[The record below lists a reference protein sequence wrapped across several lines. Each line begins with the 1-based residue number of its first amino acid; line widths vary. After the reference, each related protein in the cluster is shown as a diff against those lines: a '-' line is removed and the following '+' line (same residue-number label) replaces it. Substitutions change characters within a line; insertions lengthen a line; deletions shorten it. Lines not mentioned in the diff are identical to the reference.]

1 MARGIVCGG
10 VIVAAVVA
18 QPLKI
23 RARDLILAHV
33 VAQRAALPKGVV
45 DLDRGGERLGA
56 VRFERFVR
64 TGGGRKREYDLARRI
79 RAAGDGVVHLLAVRL
94 DAGGERLRQRAGGG
108 GGEGL
113 GVVQRDRVLAAR
125 EHIANQTVDGGGV
138 LGRRRERRA
147 CRRFDKACERRVFD
161 GAIRRDRPR
170 ERQARFGLDHAR
182 QKRRDLRA
190 ADAAVGIKAALCVHA
205 GEQPAAVHQQN
216 FAAVG
221 RFVRHV
227 GNVLAARVGRGD
239 ERGVGLG
246 VPFLRHGEGKD
257 ARHLRARRGQ
267 EVEALEAVVEQ
278 ILALQVRDIRRV
290 PRLILLCGG
299 DDRVAAGRVDG
310 AQPRGDGQKLGDRH
324 IAVRRKGTL
333 TAAVQKPVF
342 IGRDDRGGEPVA
354 VLHVGKLALV
364 DAKKHERGAVVCRR
378 FLLCRSGN
386 VLRGLITVSKGAD
399 AQRKCER
406 RNKQRKAEL
415 HGVCSLFLT
424 FSKFH
429 GDHGTKMFCSSAVM
443 SAT

>member
-33 VAQRAALPKGVV
+33 VAQRAALPERVV

-125 EHIANQTVDGGGV
+125 EHIANQTVDGSGV

-147 CRRFDKACERRVFD
+147 CRRFDKACERRVFH
-161 GAIRRDRPR
+161 GVIRRDRPR

-182 QKRRDLRA
+182 QKRRDFRA
-190 ADAAVGIKAALCVHA
+190 ADAAVGVKAALCVHA
-205 GEQPAAVHQQN
+205 GEQPAAVHQKY
-216 FAAVG
+216 FTAVG

-227 GNVLAARVGRGD
+227 GDIVAAGVGRGD

-246 VPFLRHGEGKD
+246 VPFLRHGEGEN

-267 EVEALEAVVEQ
+267 EVEALKAVVEQ
-278 ILALQVRDIRRV
+278 ILALQVRDIRRI

-333 TAAVQKPVF
+333 TATVQKPVF
-342 IGRDDRGGEPVA
+342 IGRDDRRGEPVA
-354 VLHVGKLALV
+354 VFHVGKLALI
-364 DAKKHERGAVVCRR
+364 DAKQHERGAVFARR
-378 FLLCRSGN
+378 FLLCGSGGI
-386 VLRGLITVSKGAD
+386 LRGLLAVSKSAD

-424 FSKFH
+424 FSKFC
-429 GDHGTKMFCSSAVM
+429 GDHGTKMF
-443 SAT
+443 